1 MGLFDWLRPA
11 SPLDADTLALVERA
25 TTVVDPMIRQVSG
38 HERRL
43 APAIRHAVDYCASI
57 AARIPG
63 PFEISRSAFAAD
75 PMVHAL
81 FGSADD
87 IELMLAKSQ
96 CVREHLPTM
105 ALSGGQCCAL
115 LGMRHRE
122 KSGYGVALDG
132 EVVRSD
138 VPQKTLYFS
147 DHTLAEPA
155 PDLAAARERLRDVLF
170 DGLLKGFAAHVADV
184 RAEHDSLHKDH
195 AIVHACVRSRSSSGG
210 DPETHTR
217 RLAQLEEALHATAD
231 ALQPARLLATLIE
244 ALANPEPY
252 LSLEPVS
259 IRVDRSGVI
268 TGRGETGSAGSTDST
283 GDMLHFAELTN
294 RDQRRWVVI
303 LAHIERDEARRALDR
318 FEQAHRYI
326 VI

>member
-1 MGLFDWLRPA
+1 MGLFDWLRLTP
-11 SPLDADTLALVERA
+11 PLDADALALVERA
-25 TTVVDPMIRQVSG
+25 TTAVDPLIRQVPG
-38 HERRL
+38 HEWRL
-43 APAIRHAVDYCASI
+43 APALQHAQAYCADI

-63 PFEISRSAFAAD
+63 PYEISRAAFAAD
-75 PMVHAL
+75 PLVHAL

-96 CVREHLPTM
+96 CVREHLPAMTV
-105 ALSGGQCCAL
+105 ATGQCCAL

-122 KSGYGVALDG
+122 KAGFGVALQG

-138 VPQKTLYFS
+138 VPQKTLYFT
-147 DHTLAEPA
+147 DHTLAEPS
-155 PDLAAARERLRDVLF
+155 PDLDAARLRLRDVLF

-184 RAEHDSLHKDH
+184 RAERDSLHRDH
-195 AIVHACVRSRSSSGG
+195 ATVHACVRSGN

-217 RLAQLEEALHATAD
+217 RLAALEERLRATAD
-231 ALQPARLLATLIE
+231 ALEPARLLDTLVETLAQPE
-244 ALANPEPY
+244 AQLH
-252 LSLEPVS
+252 LDPVS

-268 TGRGETGSAGSTDST
+268 TGRGEAAAGD
-283 GDMLHFAELTN
+283 GDTLHFAELTN

-303 LAHIERDEARRALDR
+303 LARIERDEARRAIER
-318 FEQAHRYI
+318 FEQANRYI

>member
-1 MGLFDWLRPA
+1 MGFFDWLRPA
-11 SPLDADTLALVERA
+11 TPLDADTLALVERA
-25 TTVVDPMIRQVSG
+25 TMAVDPMIRQVSG
-38 HERRL
+38 HARRL
-43 APAIRHAVDYCASI
+43 APAVRHAMDYCADI
-57 AARIPG
+57 AGRIPG
-63 PFEISRSAFAAD
+63 PYEISRAAFAAD
-75 PMVHAL
+75 PLVHAL

-87 IELMLAKSQ
+87 IELMLARSQ

-105 ALSGGQCCAL
+105 SLAGGQCCAL

-122 KSGYGVALDG
+122 KSGFGVALDG

-138 VPQKTLYFS
+138 VPQRTLYFT
-147 DHTLAEPA
+147 DHTLAEPT
-155 PDLAAARERLRDVLF
+155 PDLPAARERLRDVLF

-195 AIVHACVRSRSSSGG
+195 AIAQACVRSRSSSGG

-217 RLAQLEEALHATAD
+217 RLAQLEDALRATAD
-231 ALQPARLLATLIE
+231 ALQPERLLAMLIE
-244 ALANPEPY
+244 ALANPQPH
-252 LSLEPVS
+252 LSLDPVS

-268 TGRGETGSAGSTDST
+268 TGRGEASAGE
-283 GDMLHFAELTN
+283 GDTLHFAELTN

-303 LAHIERDEARRALDR
+303 LARIERDEARRALDR

>member
-1 MGLFDWLRPA
+1 MGLLDWLKPA
-11 SPLDADTLALVERA
+11 PPIDAATTALIERA
-25 TTVVDPMIRQVSG
+25 VTLTDPLIRQVSG
-38 HERRL
+38 YERKL
-43 APAIRHAVDYCASI
+43 LPAVRRADDYCADI

-122 KSGYGVALDG
+122 KSGFGVALDG

-138 VPQKTLYFS
+138 VPQKTLYFT

-155 PDLAAARERLRDVLF
+155 PDLAAARQRLRDVLF

-184 RAEHDSLHKDH
+184 RAERDEIYRAESI
-195 AIVHACVRSRSSSGG
+195 ARARVRGG
-210 DPETHTR
+210 DDDLAHTR
-217 RLAQLEEALHATAD
+217 HLESLDEQLRATAD
-231 ALQPARLLATLIE
+231 ALQPERLLDTLAA
-244 ALANPEPY
+244 ALADPTQY
-252 LSLEPVS
+252 LRLDPVS
-259 IRVDRSGVI
+259 IAVDRAGVI
-268 TGRGETGSAGSTDST
+268 VGTGAEGG
-283 GDMLHFAELTN
+283 GDTLHFAELTS

-303 LAHIERDEARRALDR
+303 LARIERDEARRALDR

>member
-11 SPLDADTLALVERA
+11 RPLDAATLALIERA
-25 TTVVDPMIRQVSG
+25 TTMVDPMIRQAG
-38 HERRL
+38 DHQRLL
-43 APAIRHAVDYCASI
+43 APAIRRSLDYCADI

-63 PFEISRSAFAAD
+63 PYEISRSAFAAD

-87 IELMLAKSQ
+87 IESMLAKSQ

-105 ALSGGQCCAL
+105 TLAGGQCCAL

-122 KSGYGVALDG
+122 KSGFGVALDG
-132 EVVRSD
+132 ELVRSD
-138 VPQKTLYFS
+138 VPQQTLYFT
-147 DHTLAEPA
+147 DHTLAEPT
-155 PDLAAARERLRDVLF
+155 PDLAAARVRLRDVLF
-170 DGLLKGFAAHVADV
+170 DGLLKDFAAHVADV
-184 RAEHDSLHKDH
+184 RTEHDNLHKDH
-195 AIVHACVRSRSSSGG
+195 AIAHACVRSRSASGSG
-210 DPETHTR
+210 PESHTR
-217 RLAQLEEALHATAD
+217 RLAQLAEALRATAD
-231 ALQPARLLATLIE
+231 ALQPERLLATLVE

-252 LSLEPVS
+252 LRLDPVS

-268 TGRGETGSAGSTDST
+268 IGRGEAGETDGL
-283 GDMLHFAELTN
+283 GDVLHFAELAN

-303 LAHIERDEARRALDR
+303 LARIERDDARRALER
-318 FEQAHRYI
+318 FEQAHRHI

>member
-1 MGLFDWLRPA
+1 MPMGLFDWLRPA
-11 SPLDADTLALVERA
+11 PPLDAASLALVEQA
-25 TTVVDPMIRQVSG
+25 TAAVDPLIRQVPG

-43 APAIRHAVDYCASI
+43 APALQHAQAYCADI
-57 AARIPG
+57 ATRIPG
-63 PFEISRSAFAAD
+63 PYEISRAAFAAD
-75 PMVHAL
+75 PLMHAL

-96 CVREHLPTM
+96 CVREHLPAMTV
-105 ALSGGQCCAL
+105 ATGQCCAL

-122 KSGYGVALDG
+122 KAGFGVALEG

-138 VPQKTLYFS
+138 VPQKTLYFT
-147 DHTLAEPA
+147 DHTLAEPS
-155 PDLAAARERLRDVLF
+155 PDLAAARLRLRDVLF

-184 RAEHDSLHKDH
+184 RAERDSLHRDH
-195 AIVHACVRSRSSSGG
+195 ATVHACVRSGN

-217 RLAQLEEALHATAD
+217 RLAALEERLRATAD
-231 ALQPARLLATLIE
+231 ALEPARLLDTLIE
-244 ALANPEPY
+244 TLAQPEAQ
-252 LSLEPVS
+252 LHLDPVS

-268 TGRGETGSAGSTDST
+268 TGRGEAAAGE
-283 GDMLHFAELTN
+283 GDTLHFAELTN

-303 LAHIERDEARRALDR
+303 LAHIERDEARRAIER
-318 FEQAHRYI
+318 FEQANRYI

>member
-1 MGLFDWLRPA
+1 MGLFDWLRPPA
-11 SPLDADTLALVERA
+11 PLDAATYARIERA
-25 TTVVDPMIRQVSG
+25 TATVDPMIRQVADYE
-38 HERRL
+38 HRL
-43 APAIRHAVDYCASI
+43 APAIHHALDYCAGI

-63 PFEISRSAFAAD
+63 PYEISRAAFAAD

-87 IELMLAKSQ
+87 IGLMLAKSQ
-96 CVREHLPTM
+96 CVREHLPTLTL
-105 ALSGGQCCAL
+105 ATGRCCAL

-122 KSGYGVALDG
+122 KSGFGVALDG

-138 VPQKTLYFS
+138 VPQKTLYFT
-147 DHTLAEPA
+147 DHTLAEPT
-155 PDLAAARERLRDVLF
+155 PDPLAARERLREVLF
-170 DGLLKGFAAHVADV
+170 DGLLKGLAAHIADV

-195 AIVHACVRSRSSSGG
+195 AITHACVRSRCATGG
-210 DPETHTR
+210 GPEAHTR
-217 RLAQLEEALHATAD
+217 RLAQLEEALRKTTD
-231 ALQPARLLATLIE
+231 ALQPERLLARLIDMLE
-244 ALANPEPY
+244 HPEPH
-252 LSLEPVS
+252 LHLEPVS

-268 TGRGETGSAGSTDST
+268 TGRGEAPAGD
-283 GDMLHFAELTN
+283 GDTLHFVELTN

-303 LAHIERDEARRALDR
+303 LAQIERDEVRDALDR

>member
-11 SPLDADTLALVERA
+11 PPLDATALALVERA
-25 TTVVDPMIRQVSG
+25 TAAVDPLIRQVPG

-43 APAIRHAVDYCASI
+43 APALQHAQAYCTVI
-57 AARIPG
+57 ADRIPG
-63 PFEISRSAFAAD
+63 PYEISRAAFAAD

-96 CVREHLPTM
+96 CVREHLPAM
-105 ALSGGQCCAL
+105 AVATGQCCAL

-122 KSGYGVALDG
+122 KAGFGVALQG
-132 EVVRSD
+132 EMMRSD

-147 DHTLAEPA
+147 DHTLAEPS
-155 PDLAAARERLRDVLF
+155 PDLPAARLRLRDVLF

-184 RAEHDSLHKDH
+184 RAERDSLHRDH
-195 AIVHACVRSRSSSGG
+195 ATVHACVRSRSSSGG

-217 RLAQLEEALHATAD
+217 RLAALEERLRATAD
-231 ALQPARLLATLIE
+231 ALEPARLLDTLVETLAQPE
-244 ALANPEPY
+244 AQLH
-252 LSLEPVS
+252 LDPVS

-268 TGRGETGSAGSTDST
+268 TGRGEAGPGEKA
-283 GDMLHFAELTN
+283 GDALHFAELTN

-303 LAHIERDEARRALDR
+303 LARIERDEARRAIER
-318 FEQAHRYI
+318 FEQANRYI